1 VKKKGSLSEA
11 PQRPFSIHA
20 QVDRM
25 AKLLERV
32 TSRGYH
38 QHDVFDAFLDI
49 TLRTLE
55 DAPMHICSLVNTGKL
70 AEELPETIEVF
81 QRVRNKFGTHSEK
94 AFKIFVE
101 CFAILLDSASD
112 PQGERDAVG
121 LLYETFTFPNRAAG
135 QYFTPWPICV
145 FMAQSLTVNPVV
157 TLINDMYLAIK
168 NYDEIHAIWAEALM
182 ISSVLVKDEGGMID
196 FIINKV
202 FPVAYRCGWE
212 HPKVLDAACGS
223 SRMLLAKAQ
232 LYPQWMLDASLV
244 EFFGIDIDY
253 TCCQMSRINF
263 ILYGLNGSWVPWYLA
278 MAGKTRQSF
287 REEMKGTDWDP
298 DTMKPYK
305 PKEKPAEQPPANP
318 VPPAPAKTAPPDVRQ
333 SMRAMTQRAVKMNT
347 KPQDTQQMSL
357 FGDMGVT
364 AVPQSSKGKVGK

>member
-1 VKKKGSLSEA
+1 
-11 PQRPFSIHA
+11 
-20 QVDRM
+20 M

-145 FMAQSLTVNPVV
+145 FMAQSLTINPVV

-182 ISSVLVKDEGGMID
+182 ISSVLVKDEEGMID

-232 LYPQWMLDASLV
+232 MYPQWMLDASLV

-278 MAGKTRQSF
+278 MAGKSRESF
-287 REEMKGTDWDP
+287 REEMRGTDWDP
-298 DTMKPYK
+298 DKFERYAS
-305 PKEKPAEQPPANP
+305 KEKPITQEDVTQASTATAVP
-318 VPPAPAKTAPPDVRQ
+318 VAPDVRS
-333 SMRAMTQRAVKMNT
+333 SMRMMAKKAITMKT
-347 KPQDTQQMSL
+347 KDTHKLRL
-357 FGDMGVT
+357 FDD
-364 AVPQSSKGKVGK
+364 